1 MSFADGNVHII
12 PRFFFIIIMTVFLP
26 GVRKLRLLESAL
38 SCRQMLLPPHHPDVA
53 SAMYLYAIAAG
64 EAGDQ
69 PLKRDLCARAL
80 EIYELHVSCD
90 SLELVPV
97 LVNLAAATVGDSAAR
112 RQLLE
117 RALIIKEKHVGGD
130 HPDLVSSPSIKSYTY
145 LSAA

>member
-1 MSFADGNVHII
+1 MSFADGNVHTI
-12 PRFFFIIIMTVFLP
+12 PLFFLFIIVTVFPP
-26 GVRKLRLLESAL
+26 GVRKLRLLEAAL
-38 SCRQMLLPPHHPDVA
+38 SCRQMLLPPQHPDVA

-80 EIYELHVSCD
+80 EIYESHVSRD

-112 RQLLE
+112 RELLE
-117 RALIIKEKHVGGD
+117 RALTIKEKHVGGD
-130 HPDLVSSPSIKSYTY
+130 HPDLVRCPSTGSRAR
-145 LSAA
+145 LSAE